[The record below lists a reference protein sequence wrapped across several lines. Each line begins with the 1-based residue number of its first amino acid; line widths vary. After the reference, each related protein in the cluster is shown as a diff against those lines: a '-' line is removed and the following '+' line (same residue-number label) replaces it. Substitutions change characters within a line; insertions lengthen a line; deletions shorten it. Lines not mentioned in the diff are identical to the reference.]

1 MQFRH
6 AFCCA
11 VLALSLAAVT
21 GCATDN
27 PVSSVGGIDATAP
40 GAPTSLAAE
49 TRGNDLVLSW
59 DASVDADVVGYDV
72 YRFDPDPARENA
84 YVKVNGAIITDTEY
98 TVPEA
103 SSGASWYRVKA
114 VDTSANASAASSAL
128 AAAAPAMNSNDGTQ
142 PSEPGIAKH
151 ENP

>member
-1 MQFRH
+1 MHFRRV
-6 AFCCA
+6 FCCA
-11 VLALSLAAVT
+11 ALAVSLVAVT

-27 PVSSVGGIDATAP
+27 PVSAVGGIDATAP

-49 TRGNDLVLSW
+49 VRGSDLVLSW

-84 YVKVNGAIITDTEY
+84 YVKVNSAIITDTEY

-103 SSGASWYRVKA
+103 SSDLSWYRVKA
-114 VDTSANASAASSAL
+114 LDASANASAASSAL
-128 AAAAPAMNSNDGTQ
+128 AAAAPAMNSNDGAQ
-142 PSEPGIAKH
+142 PSDPGIAKH
-151 ENP
+151 GNP

>member
-1 MQFRH
+1 MHVRRV
-6 AFCCA
+6 FCSA
-11 VLALSLAAVT
+11 VLAFSLVTIT
-21 GCATDN
+21 GCATEN
-27 PVSSVGGIDATAP
+27 PVSAVGGIDATAP

-49 TRGNDLVLSW
+49 VRGNDLVLSW

-84 YVKVNGAIITDTEY
+84 YVKVNSAIVTDTEY
-98 TVPEA
+98 AVPEA
-103 SSGASWYRVKA
+103 SSSASWYRVKA

-142 PSEPGIAKH
+142 PSDPGVVKH
-151 ENP
+151 